1 MNPCAASGT
10 LLSACMQ
17 SGIPCGPSAFVPRAC
32 RTLYIYVNLNVRRRY
47 VVATSGQTIAR
58 HNVLI
63 IKKLFPRIILVHG
76 HGVLHSTRIF
86 EPTACALVHD
96 CGGS

>member
-1 MNPCAASGT
+1 
-10 LLSACMQ
+10 
-17 SGIPCGPSAFVPRAC
+17 
-32 RTLYIYVNLNVRRRY
+32 
-47 VVATSGQTIAR
+47 VATSGQIVLR
-58 HNVLI
+58 YNILI
-63 IKKLFPRIILVHG
+63 IKKLFPRIMLVHG